1 VVKRWYDGPKRR
13 QINKAM
19 RDAYEAFD
27 LAYYRSQTNDD
38 LLKHTAAVSKALAEV
53 RRHVRANQS

>member
-1 VVKRWYDGPKRR
+1 
-13 QINKAM
+13 M

>member
-1 VVKRWYDGPKRR
+1 MVRR
-13 QINKAM
+13 TETTPDQQGAM